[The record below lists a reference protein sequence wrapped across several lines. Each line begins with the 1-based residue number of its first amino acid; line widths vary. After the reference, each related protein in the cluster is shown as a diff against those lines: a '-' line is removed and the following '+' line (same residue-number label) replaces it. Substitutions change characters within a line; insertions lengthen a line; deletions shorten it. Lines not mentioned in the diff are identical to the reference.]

1 MKFDLKELQDAT
13 YKIVCEE
20 ASILYNC
27 DGKSYSPGFSTRVKA
42 AALDKLFFIYKCRA
56 QEHVIAVD
64 KAWKKYLKK
73 MKNGKH

>member
-13 YKIVCEE
+13 YKIIREE
-20 ASILYNC
+20 ASKLYIC

-42 AALDKLFFIYKCRA
+42 CTLNRLFEEYNCRA

-64 KAWKKYLKK
+64 KAWKQYLSSI
-73 MKNGKH
+73 KHVKH